1 MRSNFQCL
9 FIVAATWLGV
19 SNAVLTLDR
28 PAGTNYW
35 GYTTHPLDKTHF
47 VVGGNMNFYIANVD
61 NGVSMITTESTP
73 FHTLGGEVATCGN
86 VIIIVTRNNLKSYLW
101 DGATVSSI
109 VSDITPPAMKYNDTY
124 G

>member
-1 MRSNFQCL
+1 
-9 FIVAATWLGV
+9 
-19 SNAVLTLDR
+19 
-28 PAGTNYW
+28 
-35 GYTTHPLDKTHF
+35 
-47 VVGGNMNFYIANVD
+47 
-61 NGVSMITTESTP
+61 MITTESTP

-109 VSDITPPAMKYNDTY
+109 VSDITPPTMKYNDTY